1 MTEKLFESLTLEEKK
16 QCYKQ
21 NLKQRLVNTPAKVL
35 ETSADGCGI
44 FVKETDGELYDW
56 AVNG

>member
-35 ETSADGCGI
+35 ETSADGSGI
-44 FVKETDGELYDW
+44 FVKETDGEWYDW

>member
-16 QCYKQ
+16 QYYKQ
-21 NLKQRLVNTPAKVL
+21 NLKERFDNTPAKVL
-35 ETSADGCGI
+35 ETSADGRGI